1 MPIITISRGSY
12 SRGRDVAGRLARE
25 LGYECVSREIILE
38 ASEQFNIPEIQL
50 VHAIEDAPSIL
61 DRLTRGRER
70 YVAYVRAALLKRV
83 QSDDVVYDGFAGH
96 LLLRD
101 VPSVLKVRIIAKVED
116 RIREVVKRD
125 GVSEDEA
132 RERIAKA
139 DDERRKWSHRLYQ
152 VDPWDVRLYDIVL
165 QIGPMTV
172 DDAVGTIRLAAKL
185 PAFQTTPEV
194 KKTLEELTARAEAG
208 AKA

>member
-12 SRGRDVAGRLARE
+12 SRGKDVAEKLARQ

-61 DRLTRGRER
+61 DRLTRGTER

-83 QSDDVVYDGFAGH
+83 QNGDVVYHGFAGR

-101 VPSVLKVRIIAKVED
+101 VSSVLRVRIIASIDD
-116 RIREVVKRD
+116 RIQEVVKRD
-125 GVSEDEA
+125 GVSEDQA
-132 RERIAKA
+132 RERIARA
-139 DDERRKWSHRLYQ
+139 DEERQKWARHLYD
-152 VDPWDVRLYDIVL
+152 VDPRDVRLYDMVV
-165 QIGPMTV
+165 QIGPMTI
-172 DDAVGTIRLAAKL
+172 DDAVGTIELAARL

-194 KKTLEELTARAEAG
+194 KKTLEELAARAAAD
-208 AKA
+208 AKT

>member
-12 SRGRDVAGRLARE
+12 SRGKEVAERLARE

-61 DRLTRGRER
+61 DRLTRGTER

-83 QSDDVVYDGFAGH
+83 QKGNVVYHGFAGH

-101 VPSVLKVRIIAKVED
+101 APSVLKVRVIAAMED
-116 RIREVVKRD
+116 RIQEVVKRD
-125 GVSEDEA
+125 GVTEDEA
-132 RERIAKA
+132 RVRVARA
-139 DDERRKWSHRLYQ
+139 DHERRKWSHHLYG
-152 VDPWDVRLYDIVL
+152 VDPSEVELYDIVVQL
-165 QIGPMTV
+165 PPMTV
-172 DDAVGTIRLAAKL
+172 DDAAGTIKFAAQL

-194 KKTLEELTARAEAG
+194 KRTLEALAAKAEAD
-208 AKA
+208 AKS

>member
-12 SRGRDVAGRLARE
+12 SRGRDVAEQLARE
-25 LGYECVSREIILE
+25 LGYECVSREILLE

-50 VHAIEDAPSIL
+50 SHAIEDAPSIL

-70 YVAYVRAALLKRV
+70 YLAYVRAALLRHV
-83 QSDDVVYDGFAGH
+83 QVDDVVYHGFAGH
-96 LLLRD
+96 LLLRE
-101 VPSVLKVRIIAKVED
+101 VSSVLKVRIIASVEH
-116 RIREVVKRD
+116 RIQEVVKRD

-132 RERIAKA
+132 RERIARA
-139 DDERRKWSHRLYQ
+139 DDERRKWSHHLYR
-152 VDPWDVRLYDIVL
+152 VDPADARLYDLVL
-165 QIGPMTV
+165 QIRPMTV
-172 DDAVGTIRLAAKL
+172 DDAVGTIKLAAQL

-194 KKTLEELTARAEAG
+194 KKTLQALAAKAEAE